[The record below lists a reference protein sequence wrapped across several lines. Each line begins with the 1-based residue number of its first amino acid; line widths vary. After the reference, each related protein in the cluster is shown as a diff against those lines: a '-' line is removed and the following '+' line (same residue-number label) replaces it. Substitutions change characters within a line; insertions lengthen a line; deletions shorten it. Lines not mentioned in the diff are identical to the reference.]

1 MNRIG
6 EKLHTLRIRHGY
18 TARELAALLA
28 VSHTHILRMEKGEK
42 GPSASLILKMSQLFN
57 ISADKLLR
65 DDLELD
71 E

>member
-1 MNRIG
+1 VERIG
-6 EKLHTLRIRHGY
+6 EKLHTLRLQHGY
-18 TARELAALLA
+18 TARELGALLA
-28 VSHTHILRMEKGEK
+28 VSHTHILRMEKGET
-42 GPSASLILKMSQLFN
+42 GPSANLILKISQLFN

>member
-1 MNRIG
+1 VKRIG
-6 EKLHTLRIRHGY
+6 EKLHLLRTRHGY
-18 TARELAALLA
+18 TARELAELLE

-42 GPSASLILKMSQLFN
+42 GPSASLILKISQLFN